1 MLERL
6 SALELPGL
14 EIGQGQLSRQWR
26 VRRPKESWFYLDNE
40 DDLLNMTGCKLLLD
54 YVPKGWSW
62 TVCRDE
68 DGEYEC
74 RIENDEPYGTPEFKR
89 YMAGRKERESDAVIE
104 AFVNWA
110 ESMEKNN
117 GA

>member
-54 YVPKGWSW
+54 YAGAEGYDWSVTQRHERYIAVLQDEIKQSDAWSSGWH
-62 TVCRDE
+62 
-68 DGEYEC
+68 
-74 RIENDEPYGTPEFKR
+74 
-89 YMAGRKERESDAVIE
+89 ERESDAIIE

>member
-14 EIGQGQLSRQWR
+14 EFSVHGNSAR
-26 VRRPKESWFYLDNE
+26 VREPNGPWATWEMLTMTNDRH
-40 DDLLNMTGCKLLLD
+40 NMTGCKLLLD
-54 YVPKGWSW
+54 YVPSVWDVSVYRVGKVFYTEIASAIDVHKGFQS
-62 TVCRDE
+62 
-68 DGEYEC
+68 EYH
-74 RIENDEPYGTPEFKR
+74 
-89 YMAGRKERESDAVIE
+89 ERESDAIIE
-104 AFVNWA
+104 AFVKWA